1 MVVENGEGVEP
12 VAGDKRLEQQLEYFY
27 AHVPDVG
34 DPLPLKDY
42 LLKHEHNQMAWYLLG
57 KMYENRGE
65 HGKASYCYRLA
76 GTVYE
81 AYENKPAPRT
91 VAERQTGRMR
101 RHRGA
106 TAVLAVLA
114 IVLLALGTG
123 SDRIGTPAETESV
136 RTWPLPGVRSAGA
149 AGDGSFV
156 GAVGEP
162 AAAPAVKPGGKPDAA
177 AMAADADRAGGF
189 AAVAGV
195 TGNTDPAGWLT
206 GLLRHAAA
214 GAPSLLVRAP
224 LLGAWIDWVGSGAP
238 VAAASAGDDP
248 GTAVWTWFDPAW
260 CGGCDVGA
268 GMDRARVEAWK
279 ALQEYKLALRAAAIA
294 YRERTGRWPE
304 TPESLTGAYPDN
316 VLAGWAPEM
325 TDWFA
330 ALQAVQADGR
340 LPAVAGWP
348 GDEGAA
354 AGRGWPL
361 GAFAP
366 LTAERPEIV
375 VDKTNHRLAVVVG
388 NILLRNYEVGLG
400 GDRTPEGTFTITEKV
415 RNPNGRADG
424 EYGSRGLVLSGS
436 AYAIHGTNDPDSI
449 GKDESLGC
457 IRMAKEDLEE
467 LYDLVPL
474 GTRVTIVKEGLPAEL
489 RVPPDR
495 FRLAPAQAETNPG
508 RIYRW
513 LA

>member
-1 MVVENGEGVEP
+1 M
-12 VAGDKRLEQQLEYFY
+12 AGDKRSERQLEHFY
-27 AHVPDVG
+27 ARVPDVT
-34 DPLPLKDY
+34 DTLPLKDY

-65 HGKASYCYRLA
+65 YGKASYCYRLA

-81 AYENKPAPRT
+81 AYENKPAPQSAARPQ
-91 VAERQTGRMR
+91 AGRR
-101 RHRGA
+101 RRSWRA
-106 TAVLAVLA
+106 TAVLALLA
-114 IVLLALGTG
+114 IVLLGLAAG
-123 SDRIGTPAETESV
+123 SERIGIPAETGSE
-136 RTWPLPGVRSAGA
+136 RTGPLPGIVRPADA
-149 AGDGSFV
+149 AGDGSSV
-156 GAVGEP
+156 RAGTGQGAAP
-162 AAAPAVKPGGKPDAA
+162 AAAKPDGGPGRAA
-177 AMAADADRAGGF
+177 AAKSSGATGGF

-195 TGNTDPAGWLT
+195 TGKETDPAGWLAD
-206 GLLRHAAA
+206 LLRRPAAD
-214 GAPSLLVRAP
+214 APSLLVRAP
-224 LLGAWIDWVGSGAP
+224 KLGVWVDWVGSGTP
-238 VAAASAGDDP
+238 VAAVSAGAQP
-248 GTAVWTWFDPAW
+248 GTAVWTWLDPAW
-260 CGGCDVGA
+260 CGGCAVG
-268 GMDRARVEAWK
+268 GGVDRARVEAWK
-279 ALQEYKLALRAAAIA
+279 SLQEYKLALRAATIA

-304 TPESLTGAYPDN
+304 TPEALTGAYPDN
-316 VLAGWAPEM
+316 ILAGWAPEM

-330 ALQAVQADGR
+330 ALQAARADGP
-340 LPAVAGWP
+340 LPADAGWP
-348 GDEGAA
+348 GDDGAV

-366 LTAERPEIV
+366 LVAERPEIV

-415 RNPNGRADG
+415 RNPNGRAEG

-436 AYAIHGTNDPDSI
+436 AYAIHGTDDPDSI

-457 IRMAKEDLEE
+457 IRMAREDLEE

-489 RVPPDR
+489 RVPPER
-495 FRLAPAQAETNPG
+495 FRLAPAQDETNPG

-513 LA
+513 LS